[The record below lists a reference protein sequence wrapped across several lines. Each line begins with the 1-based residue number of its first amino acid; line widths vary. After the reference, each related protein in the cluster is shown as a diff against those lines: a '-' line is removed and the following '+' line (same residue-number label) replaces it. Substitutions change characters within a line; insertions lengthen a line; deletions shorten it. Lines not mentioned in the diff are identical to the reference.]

1 MNTYIICPAGVNGA
15 GWGPVSKVTIYI
27 KYFVGAVLQ
36 QKSVF
41 KVGEGSNVFGFVS
54 AWLSSL
60 WIDVNFKLLRYISK
74 ILLRSTS
81 TSSGVR

>member
-1 MNTYIICPAGVNGA
+1 MAGA

-54 AWLSSL
+54 AWLSSH
-60 WIDVNFKLLRYISK
+60 WTDVKFNLLRYISK

-81 TSSGVR
+81 TSSEVH